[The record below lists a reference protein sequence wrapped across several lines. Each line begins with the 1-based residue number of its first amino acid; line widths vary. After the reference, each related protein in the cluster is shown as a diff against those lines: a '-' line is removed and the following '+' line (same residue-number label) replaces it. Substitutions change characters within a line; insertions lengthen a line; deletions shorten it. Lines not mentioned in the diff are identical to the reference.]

1 MKSLIVA
8 CAVLFSLAG
17 PAMAGQCPGLWA
29 KAEEAMKTA
38 TLDDATK
45 TKVTE
50 MIAKG
55 KADHEAGNHADSEA
69 GLLEALKLLGVS

>member
-1 MKSLIVA
+1 MNTMIATV
-8 CAVLFSLAG
+8 AVLFSLAG
-17 PAMAGQCPGLWA
+17 AASAGQCPSLWA

-45 TKVTE
+45 AKVTE
-50 MIAKG
+50 MIEKG

-69 GLLEALKLLGVS
+69 GLQEALKLLGA